1 MSYKLILIILLA
13 ARLIALTTV
22 IAATL
27 YVVRD
32 LLAALVMFWT
42 LPVALGITVA
52 ALLLL
57 GESVERCLRL
67 LVACAGSVRLHQP
80 APSVVGPVTDKPTLS
95 TVAMP
100 VAPFRSSGL
109 LRGKFITKKLL
120 GPTTLLILASSST
133 MAQEMPRGEVGVG
146 YTFRS
151 YGLPTIQQPPS
162 RLSTNGWNIAVDY
175 NLKSWLGVALD
186 LDSTENASNGA
197 DTSIATGMVGP
208 QAYPFGHHKLTPFA
222 HALFGAGRFYFRSP
236 CECFGASGNSEHF
249 SQYDF
254 AWAVGG
260 GVDYT
265 VRPNVGIRLGQF
277 DFEQVSFGLEDF
289 GRGPMPAQ
297 NGWKYSA
304 AILLRF

>member
-1 MSYKLILIILLA
+1 VSHKRIWILLLA
-13 ARLIALTTV
+13 ASLIALTTV
-22 IAATL
+22 AAAML
-27 YVVRD
+27 FVVRD

-42 LPVALGITVA
+42 LLVTLGITVSV
-52 ALLLL
+52 LILL
-57 GESVERCLRL
+57 GKAVERCLRL

-80 APSVVGPVTDKPTLS
+80 APSVLDPLTDKPTS
-95 TVAMP
+95 GTVAMRA
-100 VAPFRSSGL
+100 APFRSAGPL
-109 LRGKFITKKLL
+109 TGKFKRKKLL
-120 GPTTLLILASSST
+120 GSATLLLLVSFPT
-133 MAQEMPRGEVGVG
+133 MAQEMSLGEVGVG

-162 RLSTNGWNIAVDY
+162 RLGTNGWNITVDY
-175 NLKSWLGVALD
+175 NFKSWLGVALD

-197 DTSIATGMVGP
+197 NTSIATGMVGP
-208 QAYPFGHHKLTPFA
+208 QIYPFGHRKLTPFA
-222 HALFGAGRFYFRSP
+222 HTLFGAGRFYFRSP
-236 CECFGASGNSEHF
+236 CECFGASGNSDHF

-277 DFEQVSFGLEDF
+277 DFEQVSFGLEGF
-289 GRGPMPAQ
+289 GRGPQPAQ
-297 NGWKYSA
+297 NDWKYSA